1 MRKLFQAPSFT
12 VHTVGYGFD
21 GSHREGRRMRRT
33 SAMLVVLLSGV
44 TGCSG
49 TEAQVPYDRL
59 VAVAQRPART
69 APAPAVQV
77 PEAEPIAPASN
88 APWAIALLSDAPERP
103 IKRSG
108 KVTIVEAEPVP
119 GDEPEVIS
127 HEADVHVAFEPEAP
141 DEKPADEK
149 PAAPKACSGVVNRRS

>member
-1 MRKLFQAPSFT
+1 
-12 VHTVGYGFD
+12 
-21 GSHREGRRMRRT
+21 MRRT
-33 SAMLVVLLSGV
+33 SAMLVMLLSGV

-49 TEAQVPYDRL
+49 TEAQVPDDRL
-59 VAVAQRPART
+59 VAAAQRPEGT
-69 APAPAVQV
+69 APAPAVQAPV
-77 PEAEPIAPASN
+77 AEPIAPASN

-119 GDEPEVIS
+119 TDEAEVIS
-127 HEADVHVAFEPEAP
+127 HEADVHVALEPEAP
-141 DEKPADEK
+141 DEKPVDEK